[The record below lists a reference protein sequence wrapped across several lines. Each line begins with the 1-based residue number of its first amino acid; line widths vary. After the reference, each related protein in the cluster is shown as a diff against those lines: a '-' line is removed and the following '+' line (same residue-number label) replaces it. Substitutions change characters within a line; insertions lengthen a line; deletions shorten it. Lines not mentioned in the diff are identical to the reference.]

1 MEKDSGL
8 EQFVQ
13 TFFSDILSDD
23 AFSYVIVNC
32 YLLFQPGMPEGMSGK
47 PELSDQP

>member
-23 AFSYVIVNC
+23 AFSYVTGIFLQK
-32 YLLFQPGMPEGMSGK
+32 LLAFHS
-47 PELSDQP
+47 